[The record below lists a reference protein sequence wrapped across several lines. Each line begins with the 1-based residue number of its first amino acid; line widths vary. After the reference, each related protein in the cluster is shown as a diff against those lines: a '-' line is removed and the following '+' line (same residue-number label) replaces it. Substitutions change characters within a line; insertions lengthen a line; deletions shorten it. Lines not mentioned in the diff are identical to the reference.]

1 MQQPASSHGKQGK
14 SNILANTI
22 GLDVT
27 DPSMAVWCSPHGD
40 YEVFGVDSARKAT
53 CAHHRQLRLC
63 ANLLLVSDLK
73 SLDASLNTIQ

>member
-1 MQQPASSHGKQGK
+1 MQQPASK

-27 DPSMAVWCSPHGD
+27 DPSMAVGCNPPGD
-40 YEVFGVDSARKAT
+40 YVLFGRDSARKAT
-53 CAHHRQLRLC
+53 CAHHRQPRLY